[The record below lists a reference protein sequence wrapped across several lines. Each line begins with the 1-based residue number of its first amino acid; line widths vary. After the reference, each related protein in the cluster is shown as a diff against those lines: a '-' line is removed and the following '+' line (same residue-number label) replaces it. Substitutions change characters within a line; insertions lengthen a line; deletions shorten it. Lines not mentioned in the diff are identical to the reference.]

1 MNCDPLHIDIGTS
14 GEIRQRIP
22 YLWHFAI
29 AKRTWH
35 RGDTTAGFKRKHVL
49 AVTTVNGDLMHTVS
63 TPYGTCRHDDNR
75 SSVWIFRRNEIG
87 GRRQVEFG
95 RWKRNVLVGHI
106 PIGGVGVRVLRRR
119 TSRTGEKRD

>member
-1 MNCDPLHIDIGTS
+1 
-14 GEIRQRIP
+14 
-22 YLWHFAI
+22 
-29 AKRTWH
+29 RTWH
-35 RGDTTAGFKRKHVL
+35 VGNATSGFKRKHVI

-87 GRRQVEFG
+87 GRRQVEFV

-119 TSRTGEKRD
+119 TSRTGEKRDKAEASAKRRKQQQDDRDNCDGAHHE